1 MKTEQI
7 VQDIFLAFLSV
18 FGVVLVLSYLGI
30 IF

>member
-7 VQDIFLAFLSV
+7 VQDIFIAFLSV
-18 FGVVLVLSYLGI
+18 LGVVLVLSYLGI

>member
-18 FGVVLVLSYLGI
+18 LGVVLVLSYLGI

>member
-1 MKTEQI
+1 MKTEEI

-18 FGVVLVLSYLGI
+18 LAVVLVLSYLGI

>member
-7 VQDIFLAFLSV
+7 VQDIFLAFLSAL
-18 FGVVLVLSYLGI
+18 GVVLVLSYFGI

>member
-1 MKTEQI
+1 MKTEEI

-18 FGVVLVLSYLGI
+18 LGVVLVLSYLGI

>member
-1 MKTEQI
+1 MKTEEI

-18 FGVVLVLSYLGI
+18 LGVVLVLSYFGI